1 MAPPEIGLKLMEV
14 SKTMAADMEKAVDGF
29 ISLGFPEDFIKS
41 HPKLKAQIMAQRS
54 GLPPTPPETADRTMK
69 GIMSFNSYDRLP
81 QIKCPVL
88 IVHGDQD
95 QLVPVEN
102 AQILKDRIPQ
112 AELYIVPGAGHMFLQ
127 IDPVGVHRR
136 IVDFLKKP
144 LSG

>member
-1 MAPPEIGLKLMEV
+1 MAGDLDKGLDIL
-14 SKTMAADMEKAVDGF
+14 
-29 ISLGFPEDFIKS
+29 ISLGFPEEFLKT
-41 HPKLKAQIMAQRS
+41 HPELKAELKKQRS
-54 GLPPTPPETADRTMK
+54 VLPPTPPETADRTMK